1 MPFRSPQ
8 CRPGADDVVDTVRM
22 KRPVFSQE
30 ETPTGR
36 VTYDDR
42 GNAVWQWRDDEALID
57 ELAHPKLA
65 IDDDYV
71 PPPLHVQTL
80 PGIPS
85 PLTPAPKAKGFN
97 PYESGPVTRTGAK
110 PKKDLRALS
119 EWIELKKRRGE
130 FPGK

>member
-1 MPFRSPQ
+1 M
-8 CRPGADDVVDTVRM
+8 VDTVRM
-22 KRPVFSQE
+22 KRPIFPEE

-42 GNAVWQWRDDEALID
+42 GNAVWKWRDDDALVD
-57 ELAHPKLA
+57 ELAHPKLEIA
-65 IDDDYV
+65 DDYV
-71 PPPLHVQTL
+71 PPPLHTQTI

-85 PLTPAPKAKGFN
+85 PLAPAPGPKAKGFN
-97 PYESGPVTRTGAK
+97 PYESGPSVRTSAK

-119 EWIELKKRRGE
+119 QWIELKKKRGE

>member
-1 MPFRSPQ
+1 M
-8 CRPGADDVVDTVRM
+8 VDTVRM
-22 KRPVFSQE
+22 KRPSFPEE

-42 GNAVWQWRDDEALID
+42 GNAIWQWRDDDALVD
-57 ELAHPKLA
+57 ELAHPKLEIA
-65 IDDDYV
+65 EEYV
-71 PPPLHVQTL
+71 PPPLHTQTL

-85 PLTPAPKAKGFN
+85 PLAQTPKAKGFN
-97 PYESGPVTRTGAK
+97 PYESGPVARVGAK